1 MSGGDSNR
9 MRQRAMDVVK
19 DKNRA
24 FIATVAWAAGDISEC
39 LQEMRD
45 LLTSMVVVLDSVSLT
60 EFRTD
65 PTVKQTLGRN
75 LVLTTEERALLNDLL
90 LGELKKF
97 IANAE
102 EVQTQQAEELE
113 HNNGCANDPVIRLDR
128 FRYFAIEK
136 RALALVKSFSTAIQK
151 LATFAAEEAGRNRY
165 LLSFDPEKEQKKY
178 STAETKTREDFV
190 FYNLLLGDLY
200 RHQATLMRAEL
211 PFESVSLDRT
221 QGASQNISREE
232 RDRAIKEAREHY
244 STAFDFAKK
253 QLENTHPFSLRIGF
267 AFATMYYDFLD
278 NPDAA
283 VELANTI
290 HREVAP
296 RVLREIRNSEAAVRN
311 QALPILQ
318 ELEEKIFLWTVVRPL
333 DTQDPKCYDQ
343 MSLDTLMQPF
353 VQSEQRG
360 LTKE

>member
-1 MSGGDSNR
+1 MSGGDS
-9 MRQRAMDVVK
+9 RQVNKAMDIVK

-24 FIATVAWAAGDISEC
+24 FIASVAWAAGDIAEC
-39 LQEMRD
+39 FQEMRD
-45 LLTSMVVVLDSVSLT
+45 LLTSLVTVLDSVPVK
-60 EFRTD
+60 EFKDD
-65 PTVKQTLGRN
+65 PTVRQNLGRN
-75 LVLTTEERALLNDLL
+75 VVLTTEERELLNDLL
-90 LGELKKF
+90 LSELKKY

-102 EVQTQQAEELE
+102 EVQTNQAEELE
-113 HNNGCANDPVIRLDR
+113 HNNGCVNDPVMRLDR

-151 LATFAAEEAGRNRY
+151 LANAAVEEPDKNRY
-165 LLSFDPEKEQKKY
+165 LLSFDKESEQKKY
-178 STAETKTREDFV
+178 ETAEKKTREDYV

-211 PFESVSLDRT
+211 PFETVSLDRT
-221 QGASQNISREE
+221 QDVQQQASKDE
-232 RDRAIKEAREHY
+232 RDRSVKEAREHY
-244 STAFDFAKK
+244 SKAFDFAKK
-253 QLENTHPFSLRIGF
+253 QLGNTHPFSLRIGF
-267 AFATMYYDFLD
+267 SFATMYYDFLD

-283 VELANTI
+283 VELAHTI

-343 MSLDTLMQPF
+343 MSLDTLLQPLLA
-353 VQSEQRG
+353 VEQRG